1 MSAQDLIV
9 VRGTDSPID
18 GMWYDRKLMKEL
30 ERICPF
36 FLQTAGEFIMAPTG
50 EFEVRED
57 GARGEVWVPRKRLLA
72 YLLRPQPGV
81 PFWTS
86 ISTEAG

>member
-30 ERICPF
+30 ERIRPD
-36 FLQTAGEFIMAPTG
+36 FLLTAGEFMMAPTG
-50 EFEVRED
+50 EFEQRPD
-57 GARGEVWVPRKRLLA
+57 GKLGEVWVPRNRLLA
-72 YLLRPQPGV
+72 YLLRPVEGARSPT
-81 PFWTS
+81 WT
-86 ISTEAG
+86 STEAS